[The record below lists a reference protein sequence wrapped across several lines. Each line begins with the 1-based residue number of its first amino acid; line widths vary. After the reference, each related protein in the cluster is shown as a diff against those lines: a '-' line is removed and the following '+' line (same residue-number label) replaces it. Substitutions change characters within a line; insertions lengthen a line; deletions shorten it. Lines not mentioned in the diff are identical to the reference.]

1 MQRSLR
7 DEVKYLEGK
16 LSKNENSVL
25 FARLADA
32 YLQMD
37 RVDEAIALCEKG
49 IKKHPYYVTGHYML
63 GKCYLRK
70 KLFDQAEKELKRVLL
85 FDPKHIAAH
94 RDYAELMAQI
104 GWVNTS
110 ERSFEEIL
118 RIDPLNQA
126 AKQRLEELRSSET
139 KSPGIVTP
147 TAEKEIEAMET
158 DLLTELEETDK
169 PASAVQTPSRPVG
182 GDRSETSTEPLF
194 EPELDVEPDTEAE
207 FGFDSSKTGE
217 ITPLSSH
224 SAHYKPPMQQPT
236 PQEPKQAGAKRYF
249 EETEST
255 FEDESANLDLLEDIF
270 RDDELPDLLGEDE
283 ELVGQFEQSE
293 IDSFGV
299 KDGETDRMEEV
310 SEIEDNGEF
319 DTNELEGLA
328 DEDVFALMTGDED
341 RIQFAQKA
349 QEPGEE
355 ASRRSDRVPPEEDST
370 GKKFDQEA
378 APKAKTED
386 VSPLKKTL
394 EEIQKQTRPRFEPP
408 AEPPTPSS
416 ARQRLE
422 TSEPE
427 DKNDSL
433 RRKEKIVT
441 PTLGE
446 IYAAQHQYA
455 KAIGVYEILRKKDP
469 NNEFYKQKI
478 EYLQKKLEESQSE
491 S

>member
-1 MQRSLR
+1 MQRSIK

-16 LSKNENSVL
+16 MSKNENSML

-49 IKKHPYYVTGHYML
+49 IKKHPYYVTGHYVL

-85 FDPKHIAAH
+85 FDPKYIAAH

-104 GWVNTS
+104 GWLNTS
-110 ERSFEEIL
+110 EMSYEEIV

-126 AKQRLEELRSSET
+126 AKKRLEEIRSNKARVPDVAVGSAEQEIKSMEADLLSELEQEPEPAGAEQVPPKAYGDYYRDQAAEPSFEHELDIEPGSEEEIGFEPPARATSGAGT
-139 KSPGIVTP
+139 KEFPSSQ
-147 TAEKEIEAMET
+147 KEIP
-158 DLLTELEETDK
+158 K
-169 PASAVQTPSRPVG
+169 
-182 GDRSETSTEPLF
+182 
-194 EPELDVEPDTEAE
+194 
-207 FGFDSSKTGE
+207 
-217 ITPLSSH
+217 
-224 SAHYKPPMQQPT
+224 QQPA
-236 PQEPKQAGAKRYF
+236 PQPKAPTSSGSYFKEDEPIF
-249 EETEST
+249 EEEN
-255 FEDESANLDLLEDIF
+255 ANLDLLEDIF
-270 RDDELPDLLGEDE
+270 RDDELTDLLGEDE
-283 ELVGQFEQSE
+283 ELMGQFDQPEV
-293 IDSFGV
+293 DSFGV
-299 KDGETDRMEEV
+299 GFGEADRIEEPRDLG
-310 SEIEDNGEF
+310 DNGEF
-319 DTNELEGLA
+319 ESTELDGLA
-328 DEDVFALMTGDED
+328 DEDVFALMTSDED
-341 RIQFAQKA
+341 RSHRSPKSHLDIEEPSRQFPD
-349 QEPGEE
+349 EP
-355 ASRRSDRVPPEEDST
+355 
-370 GKKFDQEA
+370 
-378 APKAKTED
+378 APKKELEPKPPAKDEY

-408 AEPPTPSS
+408 AEPPKPAPQQS
-416 ARQRLE
+416 E
-422 TSEPE
+422 EPE
-427 DKNDSL
+427 PMDKSDSL

-491 S
+491 